1 MLLHTTCASNLKGL
15 TLLLAPAKSDLLYR
29 RFPQYD
35 APPPSGINSKR
46 HKGFPMNTSELI
58 EKIAADNS
66 LTKTAAK
73 AVVDGVLKA
82 IADAAVAGEEVNF
95 PGFGKFKVK
104 ESPAREGRNPSTGAT
119 VQIAASK
126 KVSFQPAKALKDRI
140 NG

>member
-1 MLLHTTCASNLKGL
+1 
-15 TLLLAPAKSDLLYR
+15 
-29 RFPQYD
+29 
-35 APPPSGINSKR
+35 
-46 HKGFPMNTSELI
+46 MNTSELI
-58 EKIAADNS
+58 EKIATDNE

-73 AVVDGVLKA
+73 ALVDGVLKA

-126 KVSFQPAKALKDRI
+126 KVSFAPAKALKDRI
-140 NG
+140 NA

>member
-1 MLLHTTCASNLKGL
+1 
-15 TLLLAPAKSDLLYR
+15 
-29 RFPQYD
+29 
-35 APPPSGINSKR
+35 
-46 HKGFPMNTSELI
+46 MNTSELI

-66 LTKTAAK
+66 LTKAAAK

-104 ESPAREGRNPSTGAT
+104 ESPAHEGRNPSTGAT
-119 VQIAASK
+119 VHIAASK

-140 NG
+140 NA